1 MPRYASN
8 GGPYEVACSGVIAR
22 SLKQIQKRA
31 KEQGRGEAV
40 LFAIRRIWHR
50 LSIDPIDFG
59 EPLYRL
65 PALRLQ
71 VRHGANG
78 PLLIYFA
85 VHEDRPIVFIK
96 GAVLLPE

>member
-1 MPRYASN
+1 MPRYPGNAGS
-8 GGPYEVACSGVIAR
+8 YEVSCSGVIGR
-22 SLKQIQKRA
+22 SLKIQKQA
-31 KEQGRGEAV
+31 KAQGRGEAA
-40 LFAIRRIWHR
+40 LSAIRTIWHR
-50 LSIDPIDFG
+50 LSIEPTDFG

-85 VHEDRPIVFIK
+85 VHEDKPVVFIK
-96 GAVLLPE
+96 GAILLPE